1 MVYRN
6 SNMLPRTTL
15 EPNVAPPAR
24 EEPEIRAGDLAAPP
38 PPRLSGAPLLG
49 NLPEFL
55 RDPYGMFI
63 RGYRDLGPVFSTRFV
78 GRRLVVLAGPESLRF
93 LSKQGRE
100 LLNSKPVWH
109 EFVSLFGGERS
120 LVSADGEFHAE
131 LRKRLRPS
139 MSRSTLEKRVP
150 EVRDAVDRCLERWDG
165 QTVDVER
172 FTRDLVF
179 HELAVL
185 MDMGGVDPDEYYE
198 DLLRVMH
205 TSVEVTVARRWPR
218 VLLWDPRFR
227 GAKQRITKM
236 GIDLFRAVGEGN
248 PEDGLFPILRRCVQD
263 GLLGERDVPLLAI
276 TPYFAGI
283 DTVAATLSFVLSA
296 VYRRPELQAELLE
309 EVEAANAASSS
320 GRDWLARLKL
330 AEAVKL
336 EAARRYP
343 ITLTIVRNARVPFVY
358 AGHQIHAGDQLLI
371 SVGANG
377 LMEEYFDEPE
387 KFAPSR
393 FIGPDQVKPEPG
405 ALNPYGMGP
414 HTCLG
419 AAMADVQV
427 IATLALLLE
436 RADIEL
442 VDPERPL
449 EMKYSPYPL
458 PKGDKLRI
466 RARRER

>member
-1 MVYRN
+1 MR
-6 SNMLPRTTL
+6 PTTTL
-15 EPNVAPPAR
+15 EPNVALLRRA
-24 EEPEIRAGDLAAPP
+24 EPEVRPGDFGAPAPP
-38 PPRLSGAPLLG
+38 NLPGAPLLG

-78 GRRLVVLAGPESLRF
+78 GRRMVVLAGAEGLRF

-100 LLNSKPVWH
+100 LLSSKPVWN
-109 EFVSLFGGERS
+109 EFVSLFGGERA

-131 LRKRLRPS
+131 LRKRLRPA
-139 MSRSTLEKRVP
+139 MSRSTLEERLP
-150 EVRDAVDRCLERWDG
+150 EVREVVDRCLARWDG

-179 HELAVL
+179 HELAAL

-205 TSVEVTVARRWPR
+205 TSIEVTVGRRWPR
-218 VLLWDPRFR
+218 FLLWDPRFR
-227 GAKQRITKM
+227 RAKQRITDM
-236 GIDLFRAVGEGN
+236 GIDLFRTISESN

-296 VYRRPELQAELLE
+296 VYRRPELQAKLLA
-309 EVEAANAASSS
+309 EVKAANGASSS
-320 GRDWLARLKL
+320 GRDWLARLEL

-336 EAARRYP
+336 EASRRYP
-343 ITLTIVRNARVPFVY
+343 VTLTVVRNAHAPFVY
-358 AGHQIHAGDQLLI
+358 AGYQIQAGEQLLI
-371 SVGANG
+371 SAGANG
-377 LMEEYFDEPE
+377 LMKEYFDDPE
-387 KFAPSR
+387 KFDPSR
-393 FIGPDQVKPEPG
+393 FLRPNPVKPEAG

-419 AAMADVQV
+419 AALADVQ
-427 IATLALLLE
+427 IISTLALLLE

-442 VDPERPL
+442 LDPDRPL

-466 RARRER
+466 RLRR